1 MRSEEGADVLFIYA
15 LADRLGKTAT
25 EIVAMP
31 VHEREGWL
39 AYLKREADFRRAQ
52 QK

>member
-1 MRSEEGADVLFIYA
+1 MYA
-15 LADRLGKTAT
+15 LADRLKKT
-25 EIVAMP
+25 VAELQAMMP

-39 AYLKREADFRRAQ
+39 AYLKREADIRRAA